1 MAQQS
6 SSLSLEKV
14 ILKVINRY
22 FDVSL
27 IMGIMLT
34 GSRVTNFFVVFKV
47 LKRNSQNEQKLYL
60 FL

>member
-6 SSLSLEKV
+6 SSWSLEKV

-27 IMGIMLT
+27 IMG
-34 GSRVTNFFVVFKV
+34 
-47 LKRNSQNEQKLYL
+47 
-60 FL
+60 

>member
-34 GSRVTNFFVVFKV
+34 GSRVTN
-47 LKRNSQNEQKLYL
+47 KRLTR
-60 FL
+60 